1 MSNVIF
7 RSIDTPIRKDLTWEE
22 TWTGEDAGLIYC
34 WEKGIEMSFENPE
47 LAASAGQGELVKLHW
62 TGGVY
67 KKMADKKN
75 EKGEVEKEN
84 IFEGTHNYLATL
96 QGLQGVDLN
105 IDLDNKIVLVCTKH
119 LQKVLFKPKK
129 LELMQKE
136 MFN

>member
-22 TWTGEDAGLIYC
+22 AWTGEDAGLIYC
-34 WEKGIEMSFENPE
+34 WEKGIEMSFESPE

-67 KKMADKKN
+67 KKMADQKN
-75 EKGEVEKEN
+75 EKGEVVKEN
-84 IFEGTHNYLATL
+84 IIEGTHNYLATL
-96 QGLQGVDLN
+96 QGLRGVDLN
-105 IDLDNKIVLVCTKH
+105 IDLDNKIVLVCTKY

-129 LELMQKE
+129 LERIQKE
-136 MFN
+136 MF